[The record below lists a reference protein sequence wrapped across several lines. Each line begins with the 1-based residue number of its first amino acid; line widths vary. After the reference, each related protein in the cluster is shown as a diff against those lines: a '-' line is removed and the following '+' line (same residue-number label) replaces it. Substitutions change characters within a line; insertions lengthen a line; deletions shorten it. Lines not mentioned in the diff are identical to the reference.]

1 MTANREF
8 NDIARAWLDLMPSEA
23 PDRVVDTVLQA
34 VEATPQ
40 VRPSYSTS
48 RRFTTMTRFAL
59 AAAAAAAIAIGA
71 LIVYTRPSSNVG
83 PPSGPSP
90 SPSSAVPSALD
101 DALRA
106 TWLAIAT
113 PNETL
118 GNGGGPVSL
127 EFSPAGNGVS
137 ATNFGPG
144 NGFASSA
151 TPVGPDQIE
160 LVLESESGI
169 CQAGARG
176 TYRWQ
181 LSADRSE
188 LTLSGVAE
196 DCTKRGIVLQR
207 RWARSLL
214 GATTVGAGV
223 VDSMDPTFAV
233 TLPDYDYE
241 TRTLEDF
248 AEIATP
254 QGDGFSLMVFK
265 NPQPFVDPCSRDEE
279 RVPYAPGADAF
290 IEHFQTTDA
299 FEVGEVTELEIDGH
313 RALHADVS
321 GRENYERCPGPD
333 QELYQYTPQA
343 CQCHFVVGPGYT
355 DSMYLVEVGADT
367 FLFIVSPFE
376 SASEQS
382 VIDSIRLPFE
392 LPAY

>member
-40 VRPSYSTS
+40 VRPSYATS
-48 RRFTTMTRFAL
+48 RRYTTMTRFAL
-59 AAAAAAAIAIGA
+59 AVAAAAAIAIGA
-71 LIVYTRPSSNVG
+71 LIIYTRPSSNVG
-83 PPSGPSP
+83 PPTGPSP
-90 SPSSAVPSALD
+90 SASSSAAPSALD

-106 TWLAIAT
+106 TWIAIGN

-118 GNGGGPVSL
+118 GSGGGPVSL

-137 ATNFGPG
+137 ANNFGPG
-144 NGFASSA
+144 NGFAS
-151 TPVGPDQIE
+151 TVMPVAPDQIE
-160 LVLESESGI
+160 VVLENESGI

-176 TYRWQ
+176 TYRWE

-188 LTLSGVAE
+188 LTLSGLDE
-196 DCTKRGIVLQR
+196 ECTRRAIVLQR
-207 RWARSLL
+207 TWARSLL
-214 GATTVGAGV
+214 GSPTIGAGV

-233 TLPDYDYE
+233 TLPDYNYE
-241 TRTLEDF
+241 TRTLDDF

-254 QGDGFSLMVFK
+254 EGDGFSLIVVK
-265 NPQPFVDPCSRDEE
+265 NPQPFVDPCSTEEE
-279 RVPYAPGADAF
+279 RVPYVPGADAF

-313 RALHADVS
+313 RALHANV
-321 GRENYERCPGPD
+321 GGKANYEGCPPD

-343 CQCHFVVGPGYT
+343 CECHFVVGQGYT
-355 DSMYLVEVGADT
+355 DSMYVVEVGTDT
-367 FLFIVSPFE
+367 FLFIVSPFG
-376 SASEQS
+376 SSSEQS
-382 VIDSIRLPFE
+382 VIDSIRIPYD
-392 LPAY
+392 LPAF